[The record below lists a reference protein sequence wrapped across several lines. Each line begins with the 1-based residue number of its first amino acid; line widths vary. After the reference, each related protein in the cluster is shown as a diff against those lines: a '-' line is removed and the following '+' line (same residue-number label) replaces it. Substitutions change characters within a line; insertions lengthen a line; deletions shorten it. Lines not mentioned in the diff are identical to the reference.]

1 MLCCIRGGH
10 HMADVKKRAKLLEAV
25 TASRDSLNADK
36 STVGPDVV
44 NMKFE
49 LLKDAVIAIADY
61 LESETL

>member
-1 MLCCIRGGH
+1 
-10 HMADVKKRAKLLEAV
+10 MADVKKRAKLLEAV